1 MSMRCT
7 VLLFAHLADAAGRRE
22 VPLELPRDATVSD
35 AIDALARSFSS
46 IAPFRDP
53 IAIAV
58 NERYVQPDYELEE
71 GDTIALIPPVS
82 GG

>member
-1 MSMRCT
+1 MHCKI
-7 VLLFAHLADAAGRRE
+7 LLFAQLADAAGARE
-22 VPLELPRDATVSD
+22 ITLELPDNATVSD
-35 AIDALARSFSS
+35 AIDALARKMTS
-46 IAPFRDP
+46 IAPLRDP

-58 NERYVQPDYELEE
+58 NEKYVQPDYELIE

>member
-1 MSMRCT
+1 MRCT
-7 VLLFAHLADAAGRRE
+7 IRLFAQLAETAGTRE
-22 VPLELPRDATVSD
+22 VTLDVPDNATVSD
-35 AIDALARSFSS
+35 AIDALARQLTS
-46 IAPFRDP
+46 IAPLRDP

-58 NERYVQPDYELEE
+58 NEEYVQPDYMLEE